1 MFTKEGKK
9 NYFIMLT
16 AAAISAYIVVCT
28 LGQTVHHSKEQ
39 QKHEAAAAQEMSVYC
54 TVREYDGKLGVFRR
68 AETLPYMTID
78 VRTSMLPE
86 QDREQFRSGVELYSE
101 EELKNLIEDFS
112 D

>member
-1 MFTKEGKK
+1 MFTREGKK

-39 QKHEAAAAQEMSVYC
+39 QKHEAAAAREMSVYC